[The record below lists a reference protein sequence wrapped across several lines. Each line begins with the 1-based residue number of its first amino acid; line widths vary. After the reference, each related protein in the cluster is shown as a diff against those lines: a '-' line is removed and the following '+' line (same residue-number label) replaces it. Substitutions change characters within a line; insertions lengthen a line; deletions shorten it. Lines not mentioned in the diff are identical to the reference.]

1 MYNIS
6 LNLSYKNVLF
16 IGGGKVAERKIKS
29 IIDENCKI
37 TVIAPQTNDYI
48 SNLVEKSRVT
58 VIKREFEP
66 NDVSKKYFMVFA
78 ATDDVELNRLIYEK
92 FNDINVLCNNVSD
105 GEYTN
110 FISSATAKFKNIV
123 ISINTVNKDPLLSK
137 EIKNMLISDIEN
149 NTHNFENRIKC
160 LYYK

>member
-16 IGGGKVAERKIKS
+16 VGGGKVAERKIKS

-37 TVIAPQTNDYI
+37 TVIAPQINGFI
-48 SNLVEKSRVT
+48 SDLVEKSRIT
-58 VIKREFEP
+58 VIKRKFELD
-66 NDVSKKYFMVFA
+66 DVSKKFFIVFA
-78 ATDDVELNRLIYEK
+78 ATNDIQLNRLIYEK
-92 FNDINVLCNNVSD
+92 FNEINVLCNNVSD
-105 GEYTN
+105 GNYTN
-110 FISSATAKFKNIV
+110 FISSATAKFNNII

-137 EIKNMLISDIEN
+137 KIKNMLTNDIEN
-149 NTHNFENRIKC
+149 NTYNFENCIKY